1 MFQYF
6 ECVSASIFTFDRHM
20 PWNDT
25 ETTDIFQNKMLKM
38 FFINGFCICVAK
50 SRVSQLPFI
59 YLYNTNAIIISLIM
73 VNTLLLFHVESLM
86 FDACADKALLKS
98 LCICWKLFLLSSV
111 RIRMTPIS
119 QLGKKNRHFG
129 KWVLSQKVLNIF
141 SWD

>member
-1 MFQYF
+1 
-6 ECVSASIFTFDRHM
+6 
-20 PWNDT
+20 
-25 ETTDIFQNKMLKM
+25 M
-38 FFINGFCICVAK
+38 FFINGLCICVAK

-86 FDACADKALLKS
+86 FDACTDKALLKS